1 MSCETSWDIFFK
13 ASDPVARTCEGSDA
27 PPIVRYSPLDTHV
40 RDTVR
45 DQVRAPRPGVLWP
58 RAAGCGDWGR
68 PRSREGPSRSGG
80 GPRQVP
86 HIIVFTKL
94 LVPGVRVRS
103 YVSRNPHMADG
114 GGVTWSVTAR
124 TGDGCNSPRRAARL
138 HVAMFTRTGC
148 VQACALWGGAHISGD
163 AGPGGH
169 VSRGLSRKRA
179 LFEISRKHASASQ
192 MPPCPFG
199 AACIRVRTADRA
211 RARADH
217 ERAKVRARAQGAL
230 ARLPEAGPV

>member
-45 DQVRAPRPGVLWP
+45 DQVRAPRPGVLW
-58 RAAGCGDWGR
+58 RSCGRVRTGCGDWGR

-86 HIIVFTKL
+86 HIHKITRPRC
-94 LVPGVRVRS
+94 PGAFLCIA
-103 YVSRNPHMADG
+103 RNPHMADG

-124 TGDGCNSPRRAARL
+124 TGDGCNFLDDPL
-138 HVAMFTRTGC
+138 GC
-148 VQACALWGGAHISGD
+148 
-163 AGPGGH
+163 
-169 VSRGLSRKRA
+169 
-179 LFEISRKHASASQ
+179 
-192 MPPCPFG
+192 M
-199 AACIRVRTADRA
+199 
-211 RARADH
+211 
-217 ERAKVRARAQGAL
+217 
-230 ARLPEAGPV
+230 